1 MASWLAKHAQGKV
14 FVDEVFDAVAAV
26 GKATAQYGK
35 AQVVNATIGA
45 LCDEDEK
52 LVFLP
57 TVERVFRSLPG
68 EEIAAYGSVR
78 GLPEY
83 LAAAVE
89 QTFQASRPDAYI
101 EAVATAGGT
110 GAIHNLL
117 WNYSNVGDAVLTHDW
132 HWQPYS
138 VLCSDIMRRLE
149 TFSFFDEKQQF
160 NINSFAQKVSEL
172 LAKQDSLVIV
182 LNTPNHNPTG
192 YSLTDA
198 DWDQVI
204 TAINQ
209 QAVGA
214 KTVTLLVDIAYIDYA
229 ANAEACRRFM
239 TKFAYLSQNVF
250 VALAFSMSKGFT
262 LYGQR
267 MGALIGV
274 SKDKAAMDE
283 FVNAS
288 VITCRTRW
296 SNLSRAAMRT
306 MAEIY
311 KDPALLQQVG
321 NERSAYA
328 GLMAARAKVFV
339 EEAKQAKL
347 EILPYSAGF
356 FVTIP
361 CASPV
366 EASNVLRQ
374 SNIFVV
380 PMAKGLRVAV
390 CAVPVRK
397 MYGLADK
404 VAHAVQMSCGAAGK

>member
-26 GKATAQYGK
+26 GKATAQHGK

-57 TVERVFRSLPG
+57 TVERVFRGLPG

-83 LAAAVE
+83 LSAAIE
-89 QTFQASRPDAYI
+89 QTFQNSRPDAYI

-117 WNYSNVGDAVLTHDW
+117 WNYSNIGDAVLTHDW

-149 TFSFFDEKQQF
+149 TFSFFDEKRQF

-172 LAKQDSLVIV
+172 LTKQDNLVVI

-192 YSLTDA
+192 YSLTDS

-204 TAINQ
+204 TVINQ
-209 QAVGA
+209 QAVGQ
-214 KTVTLLVDIAYIDYA
+214 KSITLLVDIAYIDYA
-229 ANAEACRRFM
+229 PNAEACRRFM
-239 TKFAYLSQNVF
+239 TKFAYLSPNVF

-274 SKDKAAMDE
+274 SKDKAALAE

-339 EEAKQAKL
+339 EEAKTANL
-347 EILPYSAGF
+347 EFLPYSAGF
-356 FVTIP
+356 FVTVP

-366 EASNVLRQ
+366 TSSDILRQ

-380 PMAKGLRVAV
+380 PMAKGLRIAV

-397 MYGLADK
+397 MYGLAEK
-404 VAHAVQMSCGAAGK
+404 VAQAVQGACPTR